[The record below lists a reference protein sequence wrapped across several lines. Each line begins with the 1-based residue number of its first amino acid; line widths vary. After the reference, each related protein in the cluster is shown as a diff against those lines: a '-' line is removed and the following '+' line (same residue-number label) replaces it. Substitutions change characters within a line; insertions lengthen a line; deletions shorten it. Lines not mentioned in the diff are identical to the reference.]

1 MFCNCPR
8 KYNHFL
14 VFHKDM
20 SEGSIHNKQI
30 LFKVNNKSAKKK
42 CKDLPKVNQTSKQHD
57 RHCSGIPVVK
67 QTLIYRVDVP
77 LIFKNVGR
85 RKEKRSIINVN
96 LNVALT
102 T

>member
-1 MFCNCPR
+1 MPR
-8 KYNHFL
+8 
-14 VFHKDM
+14 
-20 SEGSIHNKQI
+20 
-30 LFKVNNKSAKKK
+30 KSAKI
-42 CKDLPKVNQTSKQHD
+42 CPKLTKHPNGMTD
-57 RHCSGIPVVK
+57 ISGSPAVK
-67 QTLIYRVDVP
+67 QTLICRADVP